1 MHHRFLPALLWEGT
15 LKEHRHSGNA
25 PRLEKVPSREGH
37 FLIPPGKIKIKK
49 KEFVAFSLHD
59 TTVLQARLGMLALT
73 LSIDIFFGVKT
84 NRSSSVKSLPASANR
99 DSTSGASIL
108 SRISQHRLRLWS
120 QHPVMEHLYKVHHQ
134 LY

>member
-25 PRLEKVPSREGH
+25 PRLEK
-37 FLIPPGKIKIKK
+37 
-49 KEFVAFSLHD
+49 HD